1 MYPRAPYAI
10 YALSLAVSISLWFI
24 ALRAP
29 LWLDETVS
37 YFQIKGG
44 FSEIMV
50 RAGWPSVP
58 AYSYIL
64 WLWTKLMGT
73 GEIALRILSILAM
86 LVAVLLLFCAARDL
100 FYRSGDKDAAAIGAV
115 IFCLNPLVI
124 FAAIDVRPYAFG
136 ALAINASIFLLVRL
150 RHNNSNW
157 LPALLGFSAASI
169 VYFHFLFQV
178 ILPAL
183 AISFIAVKSKTED
196 RQTLLRRG
204 GIALA
209 AFSVAY
215 LPLIPGLRYMLNTR
229 SEHVFAEAPT
239 LAELGSTLAPELL
252 LFILCAALLVD
263 AAARQPA
270 KQKGLDRGG
279 VLLCASLAFVPILI
293 LYGVSVD
300 PHFCSSLPAGR
311 DSRSRALLGYSRQ
324 SD

>member
-1 MYPRAPYAI
+1 MQSVTSDRRSKTARLRFISTYRRMYPRAPYAI

-86 LVAVLLLFCAARDL
+86 LVAVLLLYCAARDL

-157 LPALLGFSAASI
+157 LPALLGFSAASM
-169 VYFHFLFQV
+169 
-178 ILPAL
+178 PMA
-183 AISFIAVKSKTED
+183 
-196 RQTLLRRG
+196 
-204 GIALA
+204 
-209 AFSVAY
+209 
-215 LPLIPGLRYMLNTR
+215 LPLRSASQTQGSGSVRSPPISRRSAAAVSGR
-229 SEHVFAEAPT
+229 SEAFRRLDDVAE
-239 LAELGSTLAPELL
+239 
-252 LFILCAALLVD
+252 CACIRL
-263 AAARQPA
+263 R
-270 KQKGLDRGG
+270 
-279 VLLCASLAFVPILI
+279 
-293 LYGVSVD
+293 
-300 PHFCSSLPAGR
+300 
-311 DSRSRALLGYSRQ
+311 
-324 SD
+324 